1 MSVTRYLAGM
11 FLALLVMMTG
21 EARADTRVL
30 VDLYPEWQVRE
41 ACRLMERE
49 GDLPP
54 WWADVCGEP
63 IPPVSPSLP
72 PVSED
77 DGEEPPLPPSGC
89 WTAPS
94 GQRLCP
100 GEDGRAY
107 KLVDGG
113 GNIEWISP
121 REAER
126 PTLEEFAAY
135 LHATGWYDTEDN
147 TDNEST
153 PTLED
158 PSEREGFTEHN
169 PLSTEYR
176 SPAIEVP
183 PLVWVEHVE
192 PPTPEPTPS
201 ETPTAAPVEPTPA
214 ACPPGTT
221 PMFGGLL
228 CLDYWTPGGD
238 WRVDWGIEPDL
249 REVEHGQPC
258 GQEGEPPCPGA
269 NHPQPEPCP
278 PNREP
283 CNLGCC
289 WEAGRPPPDGEV
301 VVD

>member
-1 MSVTRYLAGM
+1 MTMSVTRYLAGM

-54 WWADVCGEP
+54 WWVDVCGEP
-63 IPPVSPSLP
+63 QPPVSPNLP

-89 WTAPS
+89 WTTPS

-100 GEDGRAY
+100 GEDGRG
-107 KLVDGG
+107 LTF
-113 GNIEWISP
+113 S
-121 REAER
+121 
-126 PTLEEFAAY
+126 EFAE
-135 LHATGWYDTEDN
+135 LLGGLGVFNTEDGA
-147 TDNEST
+147 DDPT
-153 PTLED
+153 PTLDD
-158 PSEREGFTEHN
+158 PTERDGYVEHN
-169 PLSTEYR
+169 PLGTDSR
-176 SPAIEVP
+176 SVPAIEVP

-192 PPTPEPTPS
+192 PPTPEPTP
-201 ETPTAAPVEPTPA
+201 EGTPTSAPVEPTPA
-214 ACPPGTT
+214 ACGPGET
-221 PMFGGLL
+221 PTVFGL
-228 CLDYWTPGGD
+228 CLGWWVPGGD
-238 WRVDWGIEPDL
+238 WRWGLLAEPDL

-289 WEAGRPPPDGEV
+289 WQAGRPPPDGEV
-301 VVD
+301 VID